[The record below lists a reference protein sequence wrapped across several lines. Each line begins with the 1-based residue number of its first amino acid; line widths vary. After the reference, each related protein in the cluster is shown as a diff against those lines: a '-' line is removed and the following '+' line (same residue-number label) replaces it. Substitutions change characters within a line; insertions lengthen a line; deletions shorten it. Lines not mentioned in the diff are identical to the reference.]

1 MSDLAGEDADAA
13 VWPAIAAARR
23 QQVARVPFWVGGER
37 VGSVAVDHL
46 AALGRWPGWIDR
58 GREGITLVVPP
69 APRGEA
75 LAVMNEA
82 LRAEGLIVAW
92 RDEPFTL
99 WSAAGDVELAVIERA
114 ATRFW
119 GTLTRGAH
127 CTGFVRGS
135 DRRPGE
141 IWIARR
147 SAHKATDPG
156 KLDNL
161 VGGGV
166 PRGQTAR
173 QALHRE
179 GFEEAGLDA
188 TTMQRALAGSVIE
201 IACDIA
207 EGFMHEHL
215 HSFDLELPRGIT
227 PQNQDGEVVSFD
239 CVPVQEAARLAAGE
253 AMTVDAALVTL
264 DFLLRHGLLAAHDER
279 RVAAPLAQLA
289 ARGAPK

>member
-1 MSDLAGEDADAA
+1 MSGPRGEDLKDTP
-13 VWPAIAAARR
+13 WPAVAAARR
-23 QQVARVPFWVGGER
+23 QVVTRVPFWIAGER
-37 VGSVAVDHL
+37 VGSVASTHL
-46 AALGRWPGWIDR
+46 AALARWPDWIEQGLR
-58 GREGITLVVPP
+58 GITLVVPL
-69 APRGEA
+69 AARGAA
-75 LAVMNEA
+75 LAVMNDA
-82 LRAEGLIVAW
+82 LRAEGLVVAW

-114 ATRFW
+114 ASRFW

-127 CTGFVRGS
+127 CTGYVRGS
-135 DRRPGE
+135 DGRPSQ

-147 SAHKATDPG
+147 AAHKATDPG

-166 PRGQTAR
+166 PRGQTAQ

-188 TTMQRALAGSVIE
+188 ATMQRALAGSVIE

-215 HSFDLELPRGIT
+215 HSFDLELPRGVT
-227 PQNQDGEVVSFD
+227 PQNQDGEVASFD
-239 CVPVQEAARLAAGE
+239 RVPVQEAARLAAGDT
-253 AMTVDAALVTL
+253 MTVDAALVTL
-264 DFLLRHGLLAAHDER
+264 DFLLRHGLLPLSAR
-279 RVAAPLAQLA
+279 RQLAAPLAQLA
-289 ARGAPK
+289 ARRAPA